1 MYFNHT
7 CGEEDARL
15 SSSVRTRSPPWL
27 LLLAAVS
34 VVVGS
39 VTTRRT
45 GNCSITT
52 EGLTARLAGFWL
64 GGVCTGAATRWT
76 WWSVEDGTTQ
86 VCPGA
91 GCDNWRCTNN
101 DVGVGGVELCWLG
114 SNGWECCLTR
124 NVGWGTVRRLGVE
137 GFGWK
142 VGELLGGGSEDCLSI
157 RTGGKVSRPLPEV
170 KCGDPGS
177 LSGDV
182 WAASLSFL
190 MRCCRMRRRFAG
202 LLGGTSAEMIWS
214 QILHL
219 QSPSTTRATNVNRTG
234 NVSKAKHFWHVHTFT
249 TSLISLKKTEWHR
262 TCLYEL
268 PVQNFT
274 SSVMAIRWQINTDF
288 NWPSCY
294 CLMMLMIWKYILM
307 FTRTCH

>member
-27 LLLAAVS
+27 LLLAVS

-52 EGLTARLAGFWL
+52 EGLTARPAGFWL

-76 WWSVEDGTTQ
+76 WWSVGDGTTQ

-101 DVGVGGVELCWLG
+101 DVGVGGVGLCWLG

-137 GFGWK
+137 GFGWR
-142 VGELLGGGSEDCLSI
+142 VGELLGGGSEHCLSI
-157 RTGGKVSRPLPEV
+157 RTGGKLSRPLPEV

-219 QSPSTTRATNVNRTG
+219 QSPSKTQATNVNMIG
-234 NVSKAKHFWHVHTFT
+234 NVSKAKNFW
-249 TSLISLKKTEWHR
+249 
-262 TCLYEL
+262 
-268 PVQNFT
+268 NFT
-274 SSVMAIRWQINTDF
+274 LSHIWLPSNKKNYTELVSLWSPCMKSHILCYGYKMANQIQT
-288 NWPSCY
+288 S
-294 CLMMLMIWKYILM
+294 
-307 FTRTCH
+307 TGHHAVV

>member
-27 LLLAAVS
+27 LLLAVS
-34 VVVGS
+34 VVMGS

-52 EGLTARLAGFWL
+52 EGLTARPAGFWL

-76 WWSVEDGTTQ
+76 WWRVEDGTTQ

-137 GFGWK
+137 GFGWR

-157 RTGGKVSRPLPEV
+157 RTGGKLSRPLPEV

-219 QSPSTTRATNVNRTG
+219 QSPSTTQATNVKRTG
-234 NVSKAKHFWHVHTFT
+234 NVSKAKHFWHIHTFT
-249 TSLISLKKTEWHR
+249 TSLISLKKQNDTELVFMIS
-262 TCLYEL
+262 LYKISHSL
-268 PVQNFT
+268 LWLQNGK
-274 SSVMAIRWQINTDF
+274 SNTNF
-288 NWPSCY
+288 NWSSWC
-294 CLMMLMIWKYILM
+294 CLMMLMIWKYILK
-307 FTRTCH
+307 FTSTCH